1 MDSLLLSDLPIHND
15 LHLLTVN
22 SYQAFYS
29 FSERDEASEAKWESK
44 GSLDALFRIFPIV

>member
-1 MDSLLLSDLPIHND
+1 MDSLMLSDLPIHND

-29 FSERDEASEAKWESK
+29 FSERDEASKKEKVVYMHYSEY
-44 GSLDALFRIFPIV
+44 FPLRN